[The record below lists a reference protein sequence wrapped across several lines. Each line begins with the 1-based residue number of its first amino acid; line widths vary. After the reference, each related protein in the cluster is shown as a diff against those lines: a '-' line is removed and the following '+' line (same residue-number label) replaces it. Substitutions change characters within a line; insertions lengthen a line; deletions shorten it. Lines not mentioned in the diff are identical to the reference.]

1 MQRMESCSRCWQQQ
15 DMGGWCWQ
23 QQQQQQQHKTT
34 SDRRVGAVHRIQG
47 GCDVSYL
54 SISLDQIS
62 QGGGSQPHGRA
73 EHLEGGG
80 GGWQDLSS
88 ASGHLVCG
96 AWWAP
101 YRRVGSQGGG
111 VQRGKP
117 CSGAVSSLSR
127 LCPSTSYV
135 IFFPLSTFAVFLSIH
150 LDPFLSEIPNS
161 ITKTFLEIQITM
173 NLFCRVL
180 QTQLGFYQEIWT
192 ISRDGFSPLHW
203 PQWKTITMLS
213 VVTPIPLQAGVVWE
227 GRF

>member
-15 DMGGWCWQ
+15 DMGGWCW
-23 QQQQQQQHKTT
+23 QQQQQQHKTT

-62 QGGGSQPHGRA
+62 QGGGSQPHGQA

-80 GGWQDLSS
+80 GDWQNLSS

-135 IFFPLSTFAVFLSIH
+135 ILFPLSTFAVFLSIH
-150 LDPFLSEIPNS
+150 LGPALSEILNS

-180 QTQLGFYQEIWT
+180 QTE
-192 ISRDGFSPLHW
+192 
-203 PQWKTITMLS
+203 KTNTTRLLPGNMNY
-213 VVTPIPLQAGVVWE
+213 
-227 GRF
+227 F